1 MAAQNGRDLL
11 LKIDMTGDGLFETM
25 AGLRATRLTL
35 NAQSVDITHLGS
47 EGWREL
53 LGGAGM
59 RSAAVAGSGVFR
71 DASTDARARAIFFA
85 GETPDFQLVIPDFGT
100 MTGPFQIASI
110 DYAGSHDGEASFEIA
125 LVSAGPLAF
134 EAAP

>member
-35 NAQSVDITHLGS
+35 NAQSVDITHLGN

-59 RSAAVAGSGVFR
+59 RSASVAGSGVFR